1 MRTYVFI
8 DASNLFYG
16 GRKSLGWDIDHE
28 KLLAYLKNRYQATE
42 IYYFGG
48 AEIYNFPFNYIEC
61 NTVPLKKVCD
71 YLVNYLQENS
81 SRLNDLDTLLINKY
95 LKKVRF
101 YMKIES
107 FGYKLILKPIKT
119 YIGDNGVEQRKANCD
134 VDMTFL
140 IMKYRDDFDRVT
152 VVSGDGDFL
161 PVLKYLKDIGKEVLV
176 LSNSLRTAKEIKL
189 FAGDKFLDFE
199 FLREIIKVDD
209 KNLEK

>member
-16 GRKSLGWDIDHE
+16 GRKSLGWNIDHE
-28 KLLAYLKNRYQATE
+28 KLLTYLKNRYQATE

-152 VVSGDGDFL
+152 VVSGDGDFYCL
-161 PVLKYLKDIGKEVLV
+161 AEYLAHKNKLLHLLVPNVRYSQLLKKFSGFIVRIDQLRR
-176 LSNSLRTAKEIKL
+176 SLEQT
-189 FAGDKFLDFE
+189 
-199 FLREIIKVDD
+199 
-209 KNLEK
+209 